1 MRPEGVIRR
10 YQVTAPWPVFA
21 IGVKERGVTVASQ
34 QRRALYLIDA
44 LLHTGVVAAGS
55 QVAIV
60 GGGAAGLTAAAW
72 AARAG
77 VRVCLLERAG
87 ELMAMLRGNHTRLL
101 HPNLYSWPEPGWKVR
116 SAGLPIMSWDA
127 GIAGHVAHQIETQFV
142 DVERATGM
150 IDVRRHVSVR
160 WPWPPVKRGRHV
172 EVSWR
177 EKDGGDETRVCAAVV
192 LAVGFGPE
200 QHTGPD
206 TEFPGYWQDDWVQEA
221 QRRPEQRY
229 LVHGCADGGLTDLM
243 RLKIDGF
250 DQDGI
255 ERLLDAGGDR
265 LAAVEA
271 DVRRIERTWA
281 DSSEPGAGEAM
292 HDAYR
297 GLHVP
302 WLEDAIA
309 KQGIR
314 PHRVTMIDK
323 YPALGQRR
331 FALNKLLASGFVRR
345 AADWDVTWLH
355 RPLAHDDI
363 RRGTSSRFAVNL
375 DRPEDRWTPFDRV
388 LKRCG
393 PVAETLALCAEVDAG
408 CIAMTTGPDPL
419 TAEHCPQHVA
429 VASNARRRKGL
440 SRSVRRQESL
450 LDLVRNLL
458 LFLRHDGRETAELCE
473 HRLFVPARERA
484 LEVLAPLRRTVLALD
499 AAPRIAR
506 LTAWFLRR
514 SRGHDVAVVARALV
528 EAIDLLWGDRL
539 HGRLRGSLLGGHSR
553 TFGPNQLHP
562 RQPAPDDRRGV
573 RDGGLERVALMPAG
587 ATQLVVDWSRHA
599 WPDGP
604 RIGGVTVPASLSD
617 FDLVRDTGT
626 SFFGATHRAP
636 ATHEEDVCLL
646 FADIEAGNTD
656 VGVLPEFALGAAPA
670 WIDRAQRPGCV
681 IYGGIGHIEH
691 EGRAIHQRVV
701 RVDGAAPR
709 LIEKRAPTRYVH
721 GVREVEEDIHVD
733 PRAAV
738 HAISAA
744 DGRSLLL
751 LAGEDCACAPFA
763 ALARTLN
770 PTFILGVGG
779 PIGPGLMAL
788 LEEMDLE
795 EIQTFVVGFSKTV
808 EAGFDPPVAAGT
820 GDATS
825 GN

>member
-1 MRPEGVIRR
+1 MTV
-10 YQVTAPWPVFA
+10 PWPIYA

-34 QRRALYLIDA
+34 QRRAIYLIDA
-44 LLHTGVVAAGS
+44 LLHTGVIAAGS
-55 QVAIV
+55 QVAVV
-60 GGGAAGLTAAAW
+60 GAGAAGLTAAAW

-101 HPNLYSWPEPGWKVR
+101 HPNLYSWPEPGWRVR
-116 SAGLPIMSWDA
+116 AAGLPIMSWDA
-127 GIAGHVAHQIETQFV
+127 GIAGRVAHQIEAQF
-142 DVERATGM
+142 DDEERRTGM
-150 IDVRRHVSVR
+150 IDVRRNVTVR
-160 WPWPPVKRGRHV
+160 WPWPPVKRGSHV
-172 EVSWR
+172 ELSWT
-177 EKDGGDETRVCAAVV
+177 EKDGREEMRRCAAIV

-200 QHTGPD
+200 QDAGPGKD
-206 TEFPGYWQDDWVQEA
+206 FPGYWQDDWVEEA
-221 QRRPEQRY
+221 QREPEQRY

-255 ERLLDAGGDR
+255 ERLLDAGGDK

-271 DVRRIERTWA
+271 EVRSIERTWA
-281 DSSEPGAGEAM
+281 DSSAPGAGEAM
-292 HDAYR
+292 HADYCR
-297 GLHVP
+297 LHVP
-302 WLEDAIA
+302 WLEDAIE
-309 KQGIR
+309 QLGIR

-331 FALNKLLASGFVRR
+331 FPLNKLLASGFVRR
-345 AADWDVTWLH
+345 HREWDVTWLR
-355 RPLAHDDI
+355 RPLAHADI
-363 RRGTSSRFAVNL
+363 RRSTSSRFLVNL
-375 DRPEDRWTPFDRV
+375 DRPADKWTEFDRV

-393 PVAETLALCAEVDAG
+393 PVAETLALGAEVDAG
-408 CIAMTTGPDPL
+408 CVAMTVGPDPL
-419 TAEHCPQHVA
+419 TAEHCPQRVA
-429 VASNARRRKGL
+429 AASNARRRRAL
-440 SRSVRRQESL
+440 SRSVRRQESV

-458 LFLRHDGRETAELCE
+458 LFLRHQRRDTAELCA

-484 LEVLAPLRRTVLALD
+484 LEILAPLRRTVLALD

-506 LTAWFLRR
+506 LAAWFLRR

-528 EAIDLLWGDRL
+528 EAIDLLWGDRM

-553 TFGPNQLHP
+553 EFGPNQLHP
-562 RQPAPDDRRGV
+562 RQAAPDDRRGV

-587 ATQLVVDWSRHA
+587 ATRLVVDWSRHA

-604 RIGGVTVPASLSD
+604 RIGVATVPESLSD
-617 FDLVRDTGT
+617 FELERDTGT
-626 SFFGATHRAP
+626 SFFGARHREP
-636 ATHEEDVCLL
+636 AVHEQEICELL
-646 FADIEAGNTD
+646 ADLEAGNTD
-656 VGVLPEFALGAAPA
+656 VGVLPEFALGAAPS

-681 IYGGIGHIEH
+681 IYGGIGHVVD

-709 LIEKRAPTRYVH
+709 LIEKRAATRYLH
-721 GVREVEEDIHVD
+721 GVREVEEDIHLD
-733 PRAAV
+733 PGASV
-738 HAISAA
+738 HAISPA

-763 ALARTLN
+763 ALARTLR
-770 PTFILGVGG
+770 PTFVLGVAG

-788 LEEMDLE
+788 LDEMDQQQ
-795 EIQTFVVGFSKTV
+795 IQTFVVGFAKLAETS
-808 EAGFDPPVAAGT
+808 GDWPVAPGT
-820 GDATS
+820 PDATA